1 MASHLYYALFQ
12 IFLVH
17 VLQKRV
23 NYVPLCYGLSLLLFF
38 CRFHFSERNIICTSY
53 MIGALRLVVDWFV
66 NSLVGVKRPKLF
78 LYCLS
83 CTLSWFYLEGCHSRV
98 RMVRFDVMLLHVH
111 ECQNGQVHMD
121 QISSCGNQR
130 ECVPPKKSLFSYD
143 PGPVS

>member
-1 MASHLYYALFQ
+1 MLAMASHLYYALFE

-23 NYVPLCYGLSLLLFF
+23 NYVPLCYGLSLLLLFF
-38 CRFHFSERNIICTSY
+38 GRFHFSERNIICTSY

-66 NSLVGVKRPKLF
+66 NSLVRVKRPKLF

-98 RMVRFDVMLLHVH
+98 RMVRFDVTM
-111 ECQNGQVHMD
+111 
-121 QISSCGNQR
+121 
-130 ECVPPKKSLFSYD
+130 
-143 PGPVS
+143 